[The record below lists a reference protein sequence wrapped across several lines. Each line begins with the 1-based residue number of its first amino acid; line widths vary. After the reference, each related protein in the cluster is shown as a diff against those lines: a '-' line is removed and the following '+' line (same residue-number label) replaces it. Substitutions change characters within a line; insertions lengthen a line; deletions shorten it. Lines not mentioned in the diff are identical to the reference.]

1 MPKLLLLLAGLALTG
16 CAPRLAPL
24 YRDYRAPDTL
34 ALARAERALGTA
46 GWTLRPEAPA
56 GTLATDVRG
65 GSEFGLYRTHL
76 SVEVVPLGGGLVRV
90 LFDPVRRYAWGD
102 RTHIPYLPG
111 GLSRPCPARRG
122 LRARPDRRAG
132 RPKARRI
139 GRRTARL
146 HPFSTPAGGNRHGG
160 CV

>member
-1 MPKLLLLLAGLALTG
+1 LPHAEAPS
-16 CAPRLAPL
+16 APRRPRPDRLRPPPL

-111 GLSRPCPARRG
+111 GLSRAFVPALDRALRAEGFAPARTGARG
-122 LRARPDRRAG
+122 DRKR
-132 RPKARRI
+132 
-139 GRRTARL
+139 
-146 HPFSTPAGGNRHGG
+146 GG
-160 CV
+160 